1 MAWKDRFLKSPD
13 DILAE
18 HLTDGERVLLIDEP
32 SNNAFLVAST
42 NEILMILGVGLL
54 VFFMGVN
61 GAGAP
66 MILLGL
72 IVVIFLALPLVWKR
86 MEKFYT
92 RYALT
97 DFRVMR
103 SYGVFKRQLTWI
115 PWSKVTDVSISQSL
129 PGRILKYATVKIESA
144 NEASGFKEMKDLCDP
159 KGFHN
164 YIAALVEARQGKISP
179 SSLP

>member
-1 MAWKDRFLKSPD
+1 MGWKLTLFKSPD
-13 DILAE
+13 DILDE
-18 HLTDGERVLLIDEP
+18 HLTEGETLILKDEP

-42 NEILMILGVGLL
+42 NEVAVIAGVGLL
-54 VFFMGVN
+54 TFILGVN
-61 GAGAP
+61 GAGVV

-72 IVVIFLALPLVWKR
+72 IIVVFLALPLVWKR
-86 MEKFYT
+86 LEKSYT

-115 PWSKVTDVSISQSL
+115 PWSKVTDVSFSQSL
-129 PGRILKYATVKIESA
+129 PGRIFKYATVKIESA

-164 YIAALVEARQGKISP
+164 HIAALVEAKQGKISP
-179 SSLP
+179 THLP